1 MSKQK
6 EKKQEGILEVKKTE
20 QYRTVEELFEKSKP
34 SSLYYTL
41 LVLSAVVVASG
52 LILNNAAIVIGGIL
66 IAPVLTPLL
75 LIALAIVV
83 GEVESVKHS
92 SVLIAKSVGIL
103 IAVSVLMGI
112 FFEGGGGL
120 NVFEDSIASG
130 ILYFIVAIVSGVAA
144 TFAWVRKEV
153 ADILPGIAVSVS
165 LVPPLVLSGL
175 ALSTFDFDLL
185 RSTFLI
191 FVFNFFGIV
200 LGSMVVFSLLKFY
213 KTQQK
218 VHKES
223 EEQTAEQKAH
233 TS

>member
-1 MSKQK
+1 MPRKK
-6 EKKQEGILEVKKTE
+6 EKKPEGILEVKKTE

-52 LILNNAAIVIGGIL
+52 LILNNAAIVIGGML

-103 IAVSVLMGI
+103 IGVSVLMGI
-112 FFEGGGGL
+112 FFEGGSEL

-144 TFAWVRKEV
+144 TFAWTRKEV

-175 ALSTFDFDLL
+175 ALSTFDFELL
-185 RSTFLI
+185 RSTLLI

-223 EEQTAEQKAH
+223 EEQTAEQKANA
-233 TS
+233 S

>member
-1 MSKQK
+1 MPKKK
-6 EKKQEGILEVKKTE
+6 EKKQESILEVKKTE

-52 LILNNAAIVIGGIL
+52 LILNNAAIVIGGML

-83 GEVESVKHS
+83 GEVASVKQS
-92 SVLIAKSVGIL
+92 SILIAKSVGIL
-103 IAVSVLMGI
+103 VGVSIAMGI
-112 FFEGGGGL
+112 LFEGGSSL
-120 NVFEDSIASG
+120 NIFEDSIASG
-130 ILYFIVAIVSGVAA
+130 ILYFIVAVVSGVAA
-144 TFAWVRKEV
+144 TFAWTRKEV

-165 LVPPLVLSGL
+165 LVPPLVLCGL
-175 ALSTFDFDLL
+175 ALSVFDFELL

-223 EEQTAEQKAH
+223 EEQTAEQKA
-233 TS
+233 